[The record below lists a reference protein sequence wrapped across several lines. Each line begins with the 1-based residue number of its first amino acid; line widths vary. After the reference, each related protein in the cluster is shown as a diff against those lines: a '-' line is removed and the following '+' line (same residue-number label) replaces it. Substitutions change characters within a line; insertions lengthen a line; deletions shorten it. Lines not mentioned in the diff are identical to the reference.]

1 MASGLVAVATT
12 VAIGVVLHRYPGP
25 NAVDRLGF
33 SLLPASPNSGFFHVV
48 TWLGSVTALVIGSF
62 GAALLAWFTGP
73 RDRGRVL
80 ACLVGPAAATMANQL
95 LLKPIV
101 ARLYVGEIS
110 FTSGSVTVIAAIGA
124 VCVLAIPRRMR
135 PTATVLAIAAVSVMV
150 VAVVA
155 LQWHYPT
162 DALAGALF
170 GVGTV
175 LLIDGVI
182 GIATGRGN
190 GRSRHG
196 GPQAAGQASHSARAH
211 YKVEPPVENSTVR

>member
-1 MASGLVAVATT
+1 MATGLAAVAAT

-25 NAVDRLGF
+25 NAIDRLGF

-62 GAALLAWFTGP
+62 GAALVAWFTGP

-80 ACLVGPAAATMANQL
+80 ACLVAPAAATMANQL
-95 LLKPIV
+95 VLKPVV

-124 VCVLAIPRRMR
+124 VWVLALPRRMR
-135 PTATVLAIAAVSVMV
+135 PTATVLAIAAVSVMI

-170 GVGTV
+170 GLGTV

-182 GIATGRGN
+182 GTATSRAN
-190 GRSRHG
+190 GWSRSG
-196 GPQAAGQASHSARAH
+196 GPRAAGQARHRSRAH
-211 YKVEPPVENSTVR
+211 YAVGPPVERSTVR